1 MKELDEP
8 IHLCSYDEQWPKLYT
23 LEAQRMAEE
32 LPADVVIEHIGSTAV
47 PGLLAK
53 PIIDMMIGMEPHH
66 NHQRV
71 RSVLVTIG
79 YEDMGEAGV
88 PGRVY
93 FRRRA
98 TAAFNAALVVH
109 GGSLWVANL
118 ALRDFLRENPD
129 AAREY
134 ADSKRS
140 ALESGIRTLLAY
152 SEYKSAVVT
161 GLIRRALGTGVPYE
175 SDEK

>member
-79 YEDMGEAGV
+79 YEDMGKAGV
-88 PGRVY
+88 PGGCT
-93 FRRRA
+93 FDAERRLLSMPRWLC
-98 TAAFNAALVVH
+98 T
-109 GGSLWVANL
+109 GGLFGWPISL
-118 ALRDFLRENPD
+118 
-129 AAREY
+129 
-134 ADSKRS
+134 
-140 ALESGIRTLLAY
+140 
-152 SEYKSAVVT
+152 
-161 GLIRRALGTGVPYE
+161 
-175 SDEK
+175 